1 MRAGQEA
8 QTSSDK
14 SILMNLSKTR
24 VAIAELAAILLVVL
38 MSATGDGAAV
48 AQTQTSRQ
56 ELLNGQRV
64 FEANCAVCHGSNGD
78 GRGVAA
84 HMLVTQP
91 RDFRQGL
98 FKFRS
103 TPSGALPTDD
113 DLRKIIS
120 TGIRW
125 TAMVGRSDL
134 TESERRAVVQ
144 YLKTF
149 APRFANERIPASI
162 VMPAEPARSQE
173 LVAQGRHWYR
183 VADCAKCHGERGDG
197 KGISSSELTD
207 EWGRPLPASDLTW
220 RPLKRGSE
228 LRGLYLTIAT
238 GLNGTP
244 MPAYGDALDGQ
255 QIWALVYYLET
266 LVPDAHKP
274 SEHGMLGEEQRGW
287 MILRMHGG
295 MGRAMMR

>member
-1 MRAGQEA
+1 MKLSMTRIAVCA
-8 QTSSDK
+8 LSS
-14 SILMNLSKTR
+14 ITLF
-24 VAIAELAAILLVVL
+24 VVL
-38 MSATGDGAAV
+38 VNATGNGGAADQI
-48 AQTQTSRQ
+48 QTPRP
-56 ELLNGQRV
+56 ELLKGQRV
-64 FEANCAVCHGSNGD
+64 YEANCAVCHGSSGD
-78 GRGVAA
+78 GNGMAA

-113 DLRKIIS
+113 DLMTVITS
-120 TGIRW
+120 GIRW

-134 TESERRAVVQ
+134 TASERRAAMQ

-149 APRFANERIPASI
+149 APRFANEKKPASI
-162 VMPAEPARSQE
+162 PIPSKPSRSQE
-173 LVAQGRHWYR
+173 LINQGRQWYR
-183 VADCAKCHGERGDG
+183 DADCAKCHGEQGDG
-197 KGISSSELTD
+197 KGVSSTELMD

-220 RPLKRGSE
+220 RPLKRGSG
-228 LRGLYLTIAT
+228 LRALYQTIAT

-244 MPAYGDALDGQ
+244 MPAYGEALDGQ

-266 LVPDAHKP
+266 LVPDAHRL
-274 SEHGMLGEEQRGW
+274 SERALVGEEQRGW

-295 MGRAMMR
+295 SGRGMMGR